1 MKLYVYCLAEGVPR
15 VHETPHGVS
24 GEPVRVVEFE
34 DLSAVVSVSRS
45 DAFQISRKNALAH
58 HEVVRSITQ
67 QTTPLPT
74 RFGTLV
80 TIEQLRNYVSTHQ
93 QAIKAKL
100 AQVRGRVE
108 MNVRMIQTIPGA
120 AGAHI
125 SQKSKDEH
133 VLGPGTAFLLE
144 KRKEISHDE
153 AGAAQK
159 AQLSSWLREKLGEL
173 IREEKISLVPSQTII
188 LARADHL
195 IERENVG
202 EYRAKMASA
211 VEERPEVRFMV
222 SGPWPPYS
230 FANIELEFSSQF
242 GVS

>member
-15 VHETPHGVS
+15 LHETPQGVS
-24 GEPVRVVEFE
+24 GEPVRIVEFE

-45 DAFQISRKNALAH
+45 DAFQITRKNALAH

-67 QTTPLPT
+67 ETTPLPT

-80 TIEQLRNYVSTHQ
+80 TVEQLRNYVSTHH

-100 AQVRGRVE
+100 AQVRGGVE
-108 MNVRMIQTIPGA
+108 MNVRMIQTIA
-120 AGAHI
+120 AADT
-125 SQKSKDEH
+125 SQQSKDEN

-144 KRKEISHDE
+144 KGREIFHDE

-159 AQLSSWLREKLGEL
+159 AQLSAWLRTKLGDM
-173 IREEKISLVPSQTII
+173 IKEEKISLVPSQTII

-195 IERENVG
+195 IERESVR
-202 EYRAKMASA
+202 EYRTRMAKA
-211 VEERPEVRFMV
+211 VEERREVRFMV